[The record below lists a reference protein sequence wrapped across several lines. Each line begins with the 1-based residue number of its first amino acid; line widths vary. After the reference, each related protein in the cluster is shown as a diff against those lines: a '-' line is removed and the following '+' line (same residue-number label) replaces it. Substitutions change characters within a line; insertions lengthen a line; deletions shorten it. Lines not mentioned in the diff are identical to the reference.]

1 MNPKTLFVLL
11 IPLLL
16 LPTARASTP
25 TAATG
30 SFTTTALDTGLRVTD
45 EGNLVITQVLTVTF
59 AGDFIGALSGEDV
72 VVIDPST
79 GHGTLRGTGSFS
91 GTLTGVSGT
100 MNLSFSGTV
109 NFPSITLYVTILG
122 GTGGLANLHGQGTVQ
137 GILNVG
143 GTYSIQ
149 YHFDPGT

>member
-45 EGNLVITQVLTVTF
+45 EGNLVITQVL
-59 AGDFIGALSGEDV
+59 
-72 VVIDPST
+72 
-79 GHGTLRGTGSFS
+79 R
-91 GTLTGVSGT
+91 VSGT